1 MPQLKPQPE
10 GNPRRERER
19 EIKRESEMSVKK
31 LVRDT
36 TLKTGEVPPLRVKQ

>member
-1 MPQLKPQPE
+1 MKRGVPE
-10 GNPRRERER
+10 GNPRRERERER